1 MLDFLSQNWGSI
13 LVALIVLA
21 LCGLAVW
28 RLFVGRKRGKSCGCG
43 GDCGICGGCRN
54 SGERHG
60 KNKKI

>member
-28 RLFVGRKRGKSCGCG
+28 RLNVGRKRRKSCG
-43 GDCGICGGCRN
+43 GDCGSCGCCPN
-54 SGERHG
+54 SGECHNNDV
-60 KNKKI
+60 K